1 VLTPFDPLVVIAA
14 AVIVLA
20 AYTLFAITGFGSA
33 LVSIPLLAH
42 FLPLDTVVPLILL
55 LDFWAALT
63 TGFRARAEVDG
74 PEVKS
79 VLLGVAV
86 GAVAGVLLLA
96 NVPGDGL
103 LVALGTFITC
113 YGMYS
118 LVGSRPITAAPR
130 ALALPVG
137 FLGGMLGALFGV
149 GGPIYVAYFGSRMR
163 DPIRLRATL
172 SVVFATSTGLRIALF
187 LLTGFLLDLQLWVAA
202 AVLFPVMIAGTALGR
217 RVGTR
222 LSRPLVLRF
231 MALLLVASG
240 ASLLARGL
248 ARF

>member
-1 VLTPFDPLVVIAA
+1 MLTPFDPVVAVAA
-14 AVIVLA
+14 VVIVLA
-20 AYTLFAITGFGSA
+20 AYAIFAITGFGSA

-42 FLPLDTVVPLILL
+42 FLPLETVVPLILL

-63 TGFRARAEVDG
+63 TGFRARAVVDLQ
-74 PEVKS
+74 EVKS
-79 VLLGVAV
+79 VLLGVAA

-103 LVALGTFITC
+103 IVALGACITA
-113 YGMYS
+113 YGAYS
-118 LVGSRPITAAPR
+118 LAGSRPIPAAPL

-137 FLGGMLGALFGV
+137 FVGGMLGALFGV

-163 DPIRLRATL
+163 DPVRLRATL

-187 LLTGFLLDLQLWVAA
+187 LLTGFLLDLRLWGAA
-202 AVLFPVMIAGTALGR
+202 ALLFPVMLAGTALGR
-217 RVGTR
+217 HVGTR

-240 ASLLARGL
+240 ASLVVRGL
-248 ARF
+248 GRL

>member
-1 VLTPFDPLVVIAA
+1 MPFDPVVAVA
-14 AVIVLA
+14 AVIIVLA
-20 AYTLFAITGFGSA
+20 AYALFAITGFGSA

-42 FLPLDTVVPLILL
+42 FLPLETVVPLILL

-74 PEVKS
+74 QEVKS
-79 VLLGVAV
+79 VLVGVAA

-103 LVALGTFITC
+103 LVALGTFITG
-113 YGMYS
+113 YGVYS
-118 LVGSRPITAAPR
+118 LVGSRPIPPAPR

-163 DPIRLRATL
+163 DPFRLRATL

-187 LLTGFLLDLQLWVAA
+187 LLTGFLLDLKLWIAA
-202 AVLFPVMIAGTALGR
+202 AVLFPVMLAGTVLGR
-217 RVGTR
+217 RVSTR

-248 ARF
+248 ARL